1 MSMLDVQLY
10 IHQALQKAILSIY
23 ESEVL
28 PAIPVDPN
36 NTIDPANAFDAFIV
50 LTQVCG
56 C

>member
-10 IHQALQKAILSIY
+10 IYQALQKATLSIY
-23 ESEVL
+23 GSEVV

-36 NTIDPANAFDAFIV
+36 NTIAPATAFDAFIV
-50 LTQVCG
+50 LTQACG

>member
-10 IHQALQKAILSIY
+10 IYQALQKAVLSIY
-23 ESEVL
+23 ESEVM

-36 NTIDPANAFDAFIV
+36 NTIDPTNAFDAFIV
-50 LTQVCG
+50 LTQACG